1 MSDLDPISDEDLESL
16 FHLPYT
22 GEVQLLDN
30 QTFLRLIYE
39 IHNRRG
45 LPDKFAFLDGLP
57 GARKPDPLAYLKR
70 DEAAHQE
77 IEAEIAAE
85 ADGDVN
91 R

>member
-1 MSDLDPISDEDLESL
+1 MSDLDPISDEDLAAL

-45 LPDKFAFLDGLP
+45 LPDKFAFLDGL
-57 GARKPDPLAYLKR
+57 GARNKPDPLAYRKR
-70 DEAAHQE
+70 DEAAQQE
-77 IEAEIAAE
+77 VEAEMAAE
-85 ADGDVN
+85 AGDD